1 MVRSRVPFL
10 PHLSGVVMKLA
21 LSLLVVVPSI
31 LAAQQATDAG
41 FKPISLPDAVALAQ
55 KNAPAAVQARG
66 AIENAEGTVSTT
78 YNQFFPTLTGS
89 LGHSQGAG
97 QVLDNSGKLIQ
108 RISQPQYSTGL
119 NTSLTLFDGGKRTY
133 DLRARKADL
142 ASAEVSESATK
153 FNLALQ
159 VKQQY
164 YAILAARESESA
176 ARGALELANQQLAAS
191 IARVRAGAV
200 IISDSL
206 RSFLAVNNAQLN
218 VLTAQDNVRNA
229 SLALTRLVESPTP
242 VTAAAAD
249 TSAFSINPIDSVAVV
264 GLALDGPSVREAQA
278 ALNAANAGVKSART
292 SYFPTLSATLRYGGN
307 GYDMGYGIGGGQLAY
322 SNTLNINASYNI
334 WDGRNRAVAL
344 SRAQVTVASNE
355 SLLRDAKLFAQQNI
369 LLQISTL
376 RNAEERIR
384 IQALSVQAAQE
395 DLRVQQQRYNLGSS
409 TQLEVTT
416 SQNALTS
423 AQQALIQARLDY
435 RTARAQIEAIIGRD
449 LQ

>member
-1 MVRSRVPFL
+1 
-10 PHLSGVVMKLA
+10 MKLA
-21 LSLLVVVPSI
+21 LSLLVLVSSI
-31 LAAQQATDAG
+31 VAAQQPTDAG
-41 FKPISLPDAVALAQ
+41 FKPISMADAVMLAQ
-55 KNAPAAVQARG
+55 KNAPAAVQALG
-66 AIENAEGTVSTT
+66 AVENAEGVVSTT
-78 YNQFFPTLTGS
+78 YNQFFPTLTGT

-97 QVLDNSGKLIQ
+97 QVLDNSGKLISK
-108 RISQPQYSTGL
+108 ISQPQYSTGL
-119 NTSLTLFDGGKRTY
+119 STSLTLFDGGKRVY
-133 DLRARKADL
+133 DLRARRADL
-142 ASAEVSESATK
+142 TSAEVSESATK

-164 YAILAARESESA
+164 YVILAARENESA
-176 ARGALELANQQLAAS
+176 ARYALDLANQQLSAS

-206 RSFLAVNNAQLN
+206 RSFLAVNTAQLN
-218 VLTAQDNVRNA
+218 VLTAQNNVRNA
-229 SLALTRLVESPTP
+229 SLALTRLVESPVP

-249 TSAFSINPIDSVAVV
+249 TSTFTITPIDSAAVV
-264 GLALDGPSVREAQA
+264 ALALDGPGVREAKA
-278 ALNAANAGVKSART
+278 ALNAASAGVKSART
-292 SYFPTLSATLRYGGN
+292 SYFPTVTASLRYGGN
-307 GYDMGYGIGGGQLAY
+307 GYDIAYGIGGGKLAY

-344 SRAQVTVASNE
+344 DHAQVTVSADE
-355 SLLRDAKLFAQQNI
+355 ALLRDAGLFAQQNI

-376 RNAEERIR
+376 RNAEARIR

-409 TQLEVTT
+409 TLLEVTT
-416 SQNALTS
+416 SQNALNS
-423 AQQALIQARLDY
+423 ARQALIQARFDY

>member
-1 MVRSRVPFL
+1 
-10 PHLSGVVMKLA
+10 MKLVI
-21 LSLLVVVPSI
+21 SLFLAVPAVL
-31 LAAQQATDAG
+31 LAQSPTEAG
-41 FKPISLPDAVALAQ
+41 FKPISLQEAVELAQ
-55 KNAPAAVQARG
+55 KNSPTAVQARG
-66 AIENAEGTVSTT
+66 AIENAEGAVSTAFNT
-78 YNQFFPTLTGS
+78 FFPTLSGS

-97 QVLDNSGKLIQ
+97 QVLDNAGKLIP
-108 RISQPQYSTGL
+108 RVNKPQYSTGL
-119 NTSLTLFDGGKRTY
+119 NSSLVVFDGGKRVY

-164 YAILAARESESA
+164 YAILAAREAEGV
-176 ARGALELANQQLAAS
+176 ARGALDLANQQLAVS

-218 VLTAQDNVRNA
+218 LMTAQNTVRNS
-229 SLALTRLVESPTP
+229 SLALTRLVESATL
-242 VTAAAAD
+242 VTAAPAD
-249 TSAFSINPIDSVAVV
+249 PSTFAISPIDSVSVV
-264 GLALDGPSVREAQA
+264 GLALDGPTVRQAQA
-278 ALNAANAGVKSART
+278 ALAAANASVSSART
-292 SYFPTLSATLRYGGN
+292 SYFPTLSASLRYGGN
-307 GYDMGYGIGGGQLAY
+307 GYDKLYGVGDGQLAY
-322 SNTLNINASYNI
+322 SNTFSLSASYNI

-344 SRAQVTVASNE
+344 DRAHVTVATNE
-355 SLLRDAKLFAQQNI
+355 AQLRDAKLLAQQNI
-369 LLQISTL
+369 LQQISTL
-376 RNAEERIR
+376 RSAEERIR
-384 IQALSVQAAQE
+384 IQQLSVQAAQE

-409 TQLEVTT
+409 TLLEVTT

-449 LQ
+449 LP